1 MRSLLFSNWWSALNI
16 EQQIFWSLAIVFS
29 ILSCILVLLDLFG
42 FDQEQEQ
49 PPNQKKSIRV
59 LDARTGLILFTSFGW
74 FGVLFSAFNYEWQQ
88 SLLFAASGALVLS
101 FLQGLI
107 FGFPWNKELD
117 IKRLVESTGQVQK
130 TIPPHR
136 NGVGKVHLDVR
147 KKTYELD
154 ALTTGQELPEGAPV
168 RVVDIVDES
177 VLVVE
182 PLELK
187 PKGPQ

>member
-49 PPNQKKSIRV
+49 SANQNKSIRV

-154 ALTTGQELPEGAPV
+154 ALTTGQELPEGVPV
-168 RVVDIVDES
+168 RVIDIIDER

>member
-42 FDQEQEQ
+42 FEQEQEQ
-49 PPNQKKSIRV
+49 PANQNKSIRV
-59 LDARTGLILFTSFGW
+59 LDARTALILFTSFGW

-88 SLLFAASGALVLS
+88 SLLFAALGAVVLS
-101 FLQGLI
+101 ILQGLI
-107 FGFPWNKELD
+107 FGFPWKKELD

-154 ALTTGQELPEGAPV
+154 ALTTGQELPEGVPV
-168 RVVDIVDES
+168 RVIDIVDER

-182 PLELK
+182 PLEIK

>member
-49 PPNQKKSIRV
+49 PANQNKSIRV

-168 RVVDIVDES
+168 RVVDIVDER